1 MTPNEDLEIE
11 FKKESLEILLDQY
24 LRLIIVRKE
33 KKSTS
38 NTCINFIQG
47 KPKKLVR
54 LAPSGFQICRF
65 GHNHTY

>member
-33 KKSTS
+33 KKV
-38 NTCINFIQG
+38 
-47 KPKKLVR
+47 P
-54 LAPSGFQICRF
+54 QI
-65 GHNHTY
+65 HV